1 MALPMPQN
9 TVVTQA
15 VPQPAG
21 LKGAVEIVLAL
32 NNT

>member
-1 MALPMPQN
+1 MALPTPQN
-9 TVVTQA
+9 TVLTQA

-32 NNT
+32 NST